1 MKNTNIDNILKDI
14 KKLEKLSHVNI
25 DDVINKVTQEVWEL
39 IEANQQWDIENT
51 YKEANDVM
59 VNVLS
64 VAHELNLDLDNLDSI
79 ENEWL
84 EKDDINLCILNSK
97 WNQKIQW
104 FRNRYTRENI
114 SVTEASDITNQLVK
128 TVLNYSNPDLYI
140 WEMLEI
146 NREKFAWRVDDYK
159 KVCTC

>member
-1 MKNTNIDNILKDI
+1 MKNTNIENLLRDI
-14 KKLEKLSHVNI
+14 KKLEKLSHVNL

-39 IEANQQWDIENT
+39 IEANQQLDAENT

-64 VAHELNLDLDNLDSI
+64 VAHELNLDLDNI
-79 ENEWL
+79 ENEWW

-128 TVLNYSNPDLYI
+128 TVLNYSNPDLDI
-140 WEMLEI
+140 CQMLEI
-146 NREKFAWRVDDYK
+146 NKEKFAWRVDEYK